1 MSDLGNPAVFEAHL
15 NTQFV
20 VRAPGRDVPV
30 TLTTVSKKID
40 DEIQLCF
47 VVHFTGPIPALPQ
60 GIYRMSHDAMGEI
73 EIFIV
78 PVHSRGPGI
87 LYEAGFNL
95 LREDPR
101 R

>member
-1 MSDLGNPAVFEAHL
+1 MIDLSKPAVFEPHL

-20 VRAPGRDVPV
+20 VHAPGGDVPV
-30 TLTTVSKKID
+30 TLTAVEKKID

-47 VVHFTGPIPALPQ
+47 VVHFTGPTPALPQ
-60 GIYRMSHDAMGEI
+60 GIYRMTHDVMGEF

-78 PVHSRGPGI
+78 PVHSRRPGI

-101 R
+101 H

>member
-1 MSDLGNPAVFEAHL
+1 MTELGNPAVFEPHL
-15 NTQFV
+15 NTKFV
-20 VRAPGRDVPV
+20 VHAPDREVTV
-30 TLTTVSKKID
+30 TLSAVNKKID

-47 VVHFTGPIPALPQ
+47 VVHFTGPTPALPQ
-60 GIYRMSHDAMGEI
+60 GIYWMTHEAMGKF

-95 LREDPR
+95 LREDPKS
-101 R
+101 